1 MSKKLLAVAIA
12 AVGGLL
18 AYRKVVADREG
29 HPMSKKL
36 LAVAVAAVGALVAW
50 KKVAADRGAEAD
62 LWAEATDK
70 VD

>member
-1 MSKKLLAVAIA
+1 
-12 AVGGLL
+12 
-18 AYRKVVADREG
+18 
-29 HPMSKKL
+29 MSKKL

>member
-1 MSKKLLAVAIA
+1 
-12 AVGGLL
+12 
-18 AYRKVVADREG
+18 
-29 HPMSKKL
+29 MSKKL
-36 LAVAVAAVGALVAW
+36 LAVAVAAVGGLVAW

>member
-1 MSKKLLAVAIA
+1 MSKKLLVAA
-12 AVGGLL
+12 A
-18 AYRKVVADREG
+18 
-29 HPMSKKL
+29 
-36 LAVAVAAVGALVAW
+36 AAVGALVAW

>member
-1 MSKKLLAVAIA
+1 MTTKLLAVVAA
-12 AVGGLL
+12 AVGGL
-18 AYRKVVADREG
+18 VF
-29 HPMSKKL
+29 
-36 LAVAVAAVGALVAW
+36 W

>member
-1 MSKKLLAVAIA
+1 MSKKLMVAVVA
-12 AVGGLL
+12 AVGGL
-18 AYRKVVADREG
+18 VF
-29 HPMSKKL
+29 
-36 LAVAVAAVGALVAW
+36 W

>member
-1 MSKKLLAVAIA
+1 MSKRV
-12 AVGGLL
+12 
-18 AYRKVVADREG
+18 
-29 HPMSKKL
+29 

>member
-1 MSKKLLAVAIA
+1 MSKKLLV
-12 AVGGLL
+12 
-18 AYRKVVADREG
+18 
-29 HPMSKKL
+29 
-36 LAVAVAAVGALVAW
+36 VAVAAVGALVAW

>member
-1 MSKKLLAVAIA
+1 MAKKSTATLLATVAA

-18 AYRKVVADREG
+18 A
-29 HPMSKKL
+29 
-36 LAVAVAAVGALVAW
+36 W
-50 KKVAADRGAEAD
+50 KKAVADRGAEAD

>member
-1 MSKKLLAVAIA
+1 MSKKLLVA
-12 AVGGLL
+12 
-18 AYRKVVADREG
+18 
-29 HPMSKKL
+29 
-36 LAVAVAAVGALVAW
+36 AVAALGALVAW

>member
-1 MSKKLLAVAIA
+1 MSKKLLVA
-12 AVGGLL
+12 
-18 AYRKVVADREG
+18 
-29 HPMSKKL
+29 
-36 LAVAVAAVGALVAW
+36 AVAAVGAVVAW